1 MTSKH
6 TFEENSDPLAKL
18 DYGPLLDS
26 ILEALKNN
34 NIFKFSPD
42 GKRLLISAYKIA
54 YEIATKKE
62 QQPANPLSQS
72 VGIRAATVNFS
83 SETEFYSKIQAIR
96 DELKTQ
102 LDMAAGENQTK
113 ARVENLCT
121 ELSQFNS
128 EKAALPFSY
137 PFNKS
142 HTFRSQRLIIENS
155 LAQRTR
161 TGTQSVIKAHHLNA
175 RFEGLSQFD
184 EKLSASLKAYI
195 DSIASP
201 NSQDWEELNELL
213 ANISNNDKEKTS
225 EITELRKFKQ
235 NPSEITELRKI
246 VDTESL
252 PRLLRDVK
260 IDYLEYLRNECAKTN
275 LSQTNPLG
283 FECLETLIA
292 RLKVFS
298 DYINNPELDGPH
310 YEVTYLKE
318 TVDLRTAFS
327 QANAFDMLP
336 IIPDYE
342 GVIGESIDKDKGI
355 KEFNL
360 GLRLKLNGAVN
371 AYNEDSALDYY
382 MTEIDPNSQRHKEQL
397 NDPARAKNF
406 KIKILKIA
414 CLYYF
419 IFAVDENGK
428 IPDKSYNP
436 IEKFQ
441 TDVLSK
447 LKPDAIDDTKA
458 TDTQASNLLCQI
470 KNLILNENG
479 WRVIYKL
486 NALKSL
492 LQTFLNRREI
502 LAPFSKPVQICINKS
517 LLKKSPTKI
526 INSRSFFSLDLN
538 QEDQSKAKEKARE
551 ALGYIEVKPPEVN
564 PESLTSLAV
573 TFTFDDVRYFT
584 DGEQQELAMKHDISG
599 IKAMPVVFS
608 PIGKSKEDGKPK
620 SHPIYDQYFQ
630 NQKTLVIYYKI
641 QEVREIIFKNHQSP
655 EARIYRQIFTIL
667 TYLCI
672 SICREQITEKLF
684 VPIFRFH
691 LSDIKDTTEDEEFLN
706 SLTKALAHILRR
718 DCLADAQG
726 LNLKKFGN
734 SDESFIHRVQQ
745 ALSSMYALVPKTFEF
760 IGEYKPQLDKLAII
774 VVSSWL
780 SDAVWD
786 EKDRATRISNI
797 YGEII
802 LINKV
807 SDTAIK
813 IEPLKTFSDN
823 EQHYKIYREPTIV
836 SDEITKLY
844 QQGYRHFLYIAKAPY
859 TRSLGLTQFE
869 SDPESL
875 FFMSQDVIT
884 YLKQGK
890 TDIKL
895 YPVFMDTYPAIN
907 FTPGKKVD
915 SFYIPDIEELAKL
928 SLDKSQ
934 KTRVFLNLFTG
945 KSVEKKNISTDE
957 RRTFF
962 NSVVCYSTLLN
973 IYNVADTKD
982 IIAGLLDKNSP
993 LQQTILQYITLFHF
1007 SRYEVTRNIAFK
1019 LNPYSKLIGDEGI
1032 GTVSTFTYTNRNV
1045 KFNNLAFL
1053 TSIRSALYGK

>member
-26 ILEALKNN
+26 ILEVLKNN

-42 GKRLLISAYKIA
+42 GNRLLISAYKIA

-62 QQPANPLSQS
+62 QQPGNPLSQS

-102 LDMAAGENQTK
+102 LDIAAGENQTK

-137 PFNKS
+137 PFNTT

-155 LAQRTR
+155 LAERTR
-161 TGTQSVIKAHHLNA
+161 TGTQSVIKAHHLNV

-213 ANISNNDKEKTS
+213 ANISNKDKGKT
-225 EITELRKFKQ
+225 
-235 NPSEITELRKI
+235 SEITELRKI

-252 PRLLRDVK
+252 PRLLRDLK
-260 IDYLEYLRNECAKTN
+260 IDYLEYLRNECAKTG
-275 LSQTNPLG
+275 LSKTNALG

-292 RLKVFS
+292 RLKTFS
-298 DYINNPELDGPH
+298 NYLNNPELDDAH

-318 TVDLRTAFS
+318 TVNLRTAFS

-342 GVIGESIDKDKGI
+342 GVIGESIDKDRGI

-382 MTEIDPNSQRHKEQL
+382 MTEIDPNSQRHTEQL
-397 NDPARAKNF
+397 KDSARAKNF
-406 KIKILKIA
+406 KIKALKIA

-428 IPDKSYNP
+428 ISDKSYNP
-436 IEKFQ
+436 IEKFEN
-441 TDVLSK
+441 DVLSK
-447 LKPDAIDDTKA
+447 LKSDASDDAKA
-458 TDTQASNLLCQI
+458 TDTQVRDLLCQI
-470 KNLILNENG
+470 KNLILNQNG
-479 WRVIYKL
+479 WQVITKL

-492 LQTFLNRREI
+492 LQSFLNKKDI
-502 LAPFSKPVQICINKS
+502 LPSFSKSVQICINKS
-517 LLKKSPTKI
+517 LLKRTPAKI
-526 INSRSFFSLDLN
+526 LNSRNFFSLDLH
-538 QEDQSKAKEKARE
+538 QEDQSQAKTKARE
-551 ALGYIEVKPPEVN
+551 ALAYIEVKPPEVN
-564 PESLTSLAV
+564 SESLTSLAV

-584 DGEQQELAMKHDISG
+584 DGEQQEFAMKHDISG
-599 IKAMPVVFS
+599 IKAMPVVLA
-608 PIGKSKEDGKPK
+608 PQVKYTTKNKDATPEQWEY
-620 SHPIYDQYFQ
+620 HPIYKQYFN
-630 NQKTLVIYYKI
+630 NQKIIILPYRY
-641 QEVREIIFKNHQSP
+641 QSLRENIFNNIQSP
-655 EARIYRQIFTIL
+655 EARIYRQVFTIL
-667 TYLCI
+667 TYLSLSI
-672 SICREQITEKLF
+672 SREQITDQLF
-684 VPIFRFH
+684 IPIFRFH
-691 LSDIKDTTEDEEFLN
+691 FSDITDTTEDEEFLN

-726 LNLKKFGN
+726 LNIKKFGMQ
-734 SDESFIHRVQQ
+734 DKSFIYRVQQ
-745 ALSSMYALVPKTFEF
+745 ALSSTYALLPKTFVF
-760 IGEYKPQLDKLAII
+760 KGGYKPQLDKLAII

-780 SDAVWD
+780 SDAVWN
-786 EKDRATRISNI
+786 EKDKATRISNI

-802 LINKV
+802 VINKV
-807 SDTAIK
+807 SDITVK

-859 TRSLGLTQFE
+859 TRSLGITQFE
-869 SDPESL
+869 SDPDSL

-907 FTPGKKVD
+907 LTPGKKVD

-945 KSVEKKNISTDE
+945 KSVEKNNIPPE
-957 RRTFF
+957 QRRTFF

-982 IIAGLLDKNSP
+982 ILAGLLDKNSP

-1007 SRYEVTRNIAFK
+1007 SRYEVNRNITLK
-1019 LNPYSKLIGDEGI
+1019 LNPYSKLVGDEGI
-1032 GTVSTFTYTNRNV
+1032 GTVSTFTYTTKNV

>member
-6 TFEENSDPLAKL
+6 TLEENSDPLAKL

-26 ILEALKNN
+26 ILEALKNK

-42 GKRLLISAYKIA
+42 GNRLLISAYKIA
-54 YEIATKKE
+54 YEIATKKDR
-62 QQPANPLSQS
+62 QPGNPLTQT

-83 SETEFYSKIQAIR
+83 SETEFYSKIQSIR
-96 DELKTQ
+96 DELKKQ
-102 LDMAAGENQTK
+102 LDTVAGENQTK

-137 PFNKS
+137 PFNTT

-155 LAQRTR
+155 LAERTR
-161 TGTQSVIKAHHLNA
+161 TGTQSVIKAHHLNV

-184 EKLSASLKAYI
+184 ENLSANLKAYI
-195 DSIASP
+195 DRIASP
-201 NSQDWEELNELL
+201 DSQDREELNDLL
-213 ANISNNDKEKTS
+213 ANISKKDKEKT
-225 EITELRKFKQ
+225 
-235 NPSEITELRKI
+235 SEITELRKI

-260 IDYLEYLRNECAKTN
+260 IDYLEYLKNECAKTN
-275 LSQTNPLG
+275 LSKTNPLG

-292 RLKVFS
+292 RLKTFS
-298 DYINNPELDGPH
+298 NYINNPELDDAY
-310 YEVTYLKE
+310 YEVSYLKE
-318 TVDLRTAFS
+318 TVNLKTAFS

-342 GVIGESIDKDKGI
+342 GVIGESIDKDRGI

-371 AYNEDSALDYY
+371 AYNEDSVLDYY
-382 MTEIDPNSQRHKEQL
+382 MTEIDPNSHRHKEQL
-397 NDPARAKNF
+397 KDPARAKNF
-406 KIKILKIA
+406 KIKVLKIA
-414 CLYYF
+414 CLYYI

-436 IEKFQ
+436 IEKFE

-447 LKPDAIDDTKA
+447 LKPDAIDDVKA
-458 TDTQASNLLCQI
+458 IDMQAINLLCQI
-470 KNLILNENG
+470 KNLILNQNG
-479 WRVIYKL
+479 WQVVPKL
-486 NALKSL
+486 DALKSL
-492 LQTFLNRREI
+492 LQTFLNKKEI
-502 LAPFSKPVQICINKS
+502 LPSFSKSVQIFINKS
-517 LLKKSPTKI
+517 LLKKTPAKI
-526 INSRSFFSLDLN
+526 LNSRNFFALDLH
-538 QEDQSKAKEKARE
+538 QEDQSQAKTKARE
-551 ALGYIEVKPPEVN
+551 ALAYIEVKPPEVN
-564 PESLTSLAV
+564 PDSLTSLAV

-584 DGEQQELAMKHDISG
+584 DGEQQEFAMKHDISA
-599 IKAMPVVFS
+599 IKAMPVVFA
-608 PIGKSKEDGKPK
+608 PQVKSTTNNKGATTEEWDY
-620 SHPIYDQYFQ
+620 HPIYKEYF
-630 NQKTLVIYYKI
+630 NSQKIIIILYRS
-641 QEVREIIFKNHQSP
+641 QDLRENIFNNIQSP
-655 EARIYRQIFTIL
+655 EARIYRQVFTIL
-667 TYLCI
+667 TYLSLSI
-672 SICREQITEKLF
+672 SREQITDKLF
-684 VPIFRFH
+684 IPIFRFH
-691 LSDIKDTTEDEEFLN
+691 FSEIKDTTEDEEFLN
-706 SLTKALAHILRR
+706 SLSKALAHILRR

-726 LNLKKFGN
+726 LNIKNFEVPDK
-734 SDESFIHRVQQ
+734 SFIHRVQQ
-745 ALSSMYALVPKTFEF
+745 ALSSMYALVPKKFKF
-760 IGEYKPQLDKLAII
+760 QGGYKPQLDKLAII

-786 EKDRATRISNI
+786 EKNRATRISNI

-807 SDTAIK
+807 SDTVIK

-844 QQGYRHFLYIAKAPY
+844 QQDYRHFLYIAKAPY

-875 FFMSQDVIT
+875 FFMSQDVIK

-890 TDIKL
+890 PDIKL

-907 FTPGKKVD
+907 LTSGKAD
-915 SFYIPDIEELAKL
+915 SFYIPDIEELEKL
-928 SLDKSQ
+928 SVDKSQ

-945 KSVEKKNISTDE
+945 RSVDKK
-957 RRTFF
+957 RTIF

-973 IYNVADTKD
+973 IYDPSDTKD
-982 IIAGLLDKNSP
+982 IMMGLLDKDST

-1007 SRYEVTRNIAFK
+1007 SRYEVNRNIAFK

-1032 GTVSTFTYTNRNV
+1032 GAVSTFTYTNRNV

>member
-1 MTSKH
+1 M
-6 TFEENSDPLAKL
+6 
-18 DYGPLLDS
+18 
-26 ILEALKNN
+26 
-34 NIFKFSPD
+34 
-42 GKRLLISAYKIA
+42 
-54 YEIATKKE
+54 
-62 QQPANPLSQS
+62 
-72 VGIRAATVNFS
+72 
-83 SETEFYSKIQAIR
+83 
-96 DELKTQ
+96 Q
-102 LDMAAGENQTK
+102 LDTVAGENQTK
-113 ARVENLCT
+113 ACVENLCT

-128 EKAALPFSY
+128 DKAALPFNY
-137 PFNKS
+137 PFNTTHS
-142 HTFRSQRLIIENS
+142 FRSQRLTIENS
-155 LAQRTR
+155 LAETR
-161 TGTQSVIKAHHLNA
+161 RNGTQSVIKAHHLNV
-175 RFEGLSQFD
+175 RFEGLLQFD

-195 DSIASP
+195 DTIASP
-201 NSQDWEELNELL
+201 NSQDWEELNDLL
-213 ANISNNDKEKTS
+213 ANISNQDKEK
-225 EITELRKFKQ
+225 
-235 NPSEITELRKI
+235 PSEITELRKI

-275 LSQTNPLG
+275 LSKTNALG

-292 RLKVFS
+292 RLKAFS
-298 DYINNPELDGPH
+298 NYINNPELDGPH
-310 YEVTYLKE
+310 YEVSYLKE
-318 TVDLRTAFS
+318 TLDLRTAFS

-342 GVIGESIDKDKGI
+342 GVIGESIDKDRGI

-406 KIKILKIA
+406 KIKVLKIA

-436 IEKFQ
+436 IEKFEK
-441 TDVLSK
+441 DVLSK
-447 LKPDAIDDTKA
+447 LKSDAIDDAKA
-458 TDTQASNLLCQI
+458 TDTQVKDLLCKI
-470 KNLILNENG
+470 KNLILNQND
-479 WRVIYKL
+479 WQVISKV

-492 LQTFLNRREI
+492 LKTFLNQKEI
-502 LAPFSKPVQICINKS
+502 LEPFSKFVQIFINKS
-517 LLKKSPTKI
+517 LLKKTPAKI
-526 INSRSFFSLDLN
+526 LNSRSFFSLDLN
-538 QEDQSKAKEKARE
+538 QEDQSKAKEKTRE
-551 ALGYIEVKPPEVN
+551 ALAYIEVKPPEVN

-573 TFTFDDVRYFT
+573 TFTFDDIRYFP
-584 DGEQQELAMKHDISG
+584 DGEQQEFAMKHDIFG
-599 IKAMPVVFS
+599 IKAMPVVFA
-608 PIGKSKEDGKPK
+608 PQQVKYTTNNQGVTTEEWDY
-620 SHPIYDQYFQ
+620 HPIYKQYFNNKKVIIIPYRYQ
-630 NQKTLVIYYKI
+630 NLRENIFNKI
-641 QEVREIIFKNHQSP
+641 QSP
-655 EARIYRQIFTIL
+655 EARIYRQVFTIL
-667 TYLCI
+667 TYLCL
-672 SICREQITEKLF
+672 SICREQIADKLF
-684 VPIFRFH
+684 IPIFRFH
-691 LSDIKDTTEDEEFLN
+691 FSDITDTTEDEDFLN

-726 LNLKKFGN
+726 LNIKKFGMP
-734 SDESFIHRVQQ
+734 DESFKFRVQQ
-745 ALSSMYALVPKTFEF
+745 ALSSMYSLVPKKFKFQSGYE
-760 IGEYKPQLDKLAII
+760 PQLDKLAII

-786 EKDRATRISNI
+786 EKDRDTRKSNI

-807 SDTAIK
+807 SDTVIK
-813 IEPLKTFSDN
+813 IEPFKTFSDN
-823 EQHYKIYREPTIV
+823 EKHYRMYKEPTIV

-844 QQGYRHFLYIAKAPY
+844 QQDYRHILYIAKAPY

-875 FFMSQDVIT
+875 FFMSQDVIK

-890 TDIKL
+890 PDIKL

-907 FTPGKKVD
+907 LTSGKID
-915 SFYIPDIEELAKL
+915 SFYIPDIEELEKL
-928 SLDKSQ
+928 SVDKSQ

-945 KSVEKKNISTDE
+945 RSVDKK
-957 RRTFF
+957 RTIF

-973 IYNVADTKD
+973 IYDPSDTKD
-982 IIAGLLDKNSP
+982 IMMGLLDKDST

-1007 SRYEVTRNIAFK
+1007 SRYEVNRNIAFK

-1053 TSIRSALYGK
+1053 TSIRSALYDKK

>member
-18 DYGPLLDS
+18 DYGLLLDS
-26 ILEALKNN
+26 ILEALKKS
-34 NIFKFSPD
+34 NIFKFSED

-54 YEIATKKE
+54 YEIATKKD
-62 QQPANPLSQS
+62 QQPENPLSQS
-72 VGIRAATVNFS
+72 MGIQAATVNFS
-83 SETEFYSKIQAIR
+83 SETEFYSKIQSIR
-96 DELKTQ
+96 DELKKQ
-102 LDMAAGENQTK
+102 LDTVAGENQTK
-113 ARVENLCT
+113 ACVENLCT

-128 EKAALPFSY
+128 ENAALPFSY
-137 PFNKS
+137 PFNKT

-155 LAQRTR
+155 LAERTR
-161 TGTQSVIKAHHLNA
+161 TGTQSAIKAHHLNV
-175 RFEGLSQFD
+175 RFEGLLQFD

-195 DSIASP
+195 DTIASP
-201 NSQDWEELNELL
+201 NSQDWEELNDLL
-213 ANISNNDKEKTS
+213 ANISNKDKEKA
-225 EITELRKFKQ
+225 
-235 NPSEITELRKI
+235 SEITELRKI

-275 LSQTNPLG
+275 LSQTNALG

-292 RLKVFS
+292 RLKTFS
-298 DYINNPELDGPH
+298 NYINNLDDA
-310 YEVTYLKE
+310 YDEVSYLKE
-318 TVDLRTAFS
+318 TVNLKTPFS

-382 MTEIDPNSQRHKEQL
+382 MTEIDPNSQRHKDLL

-406 KIKILKIA
+406 KIKVLKIA

-436 IEKFQ
+436 IEKFEK
-441 TDVLSK
+441 DVLSK
-447 LKPDAIDDTKA
+447 LKNDAINDAKA
-458 TDTQASNLLCQI
+458 TDTQVRDLLCQI
-470 KNLILNENG
+470 KNLILNKNG
-479 WRVIYKL
+479 WQVISKL
-486 NALKSL
+486 NALKNL
-492 LQTFLNRREI
+492 LQSFLNRREI
-502 LAPFSKPVQICINKS
+502 LPSFSKSVQIFINKS
-517 LLKKSPTKI
+517 ILKKTPAKI
-526 INSRSFFSLDLN
+526 INSWKFLDLDLN
-538 QEDQSKAKEKARE
+538 QEDQSKAKEKTRK

-564 PESLTSLAV
+564 PDSLTSLDV

-584 DGEQQELAMKHDISG
+584 DGEQQEFAMKHDISG
-599 IKAMPVVFS
+599 IKAMPVVFA
-608 PIGKSKEDGKPK
+608 PQVKSTTNNKDATTEKWDY
-620 SHPIYDQYFQ
+620 HPIYKQYFN
-630 NQKTLVIYYKI
+630 NQKVIIIPYRV
-641 QEVREIIFKNHQSP
+641 QDLRENIFNNIQSP
-655 EARIYRQIFTIL
+655 EARIYRQVFTIL
-667 TYLCI
+667 TYLSLSI
-672 SICREQITEKLF
+672 SREQITDKLF
-684 VPIFRFH
+684 IPIFRFH
-691 LSDIKDTTEDEEFLN
+691 FSEIKDTTEDEKFLN
-706 SLTKALAHILRR
+706 SLSKALAHILRR

-726 LNLKKFGN
+726 LNIKKFGIP
-734 SDESFIHRVQQ
+734 DKSFEFRVQQ
-745 ALSSMYALVPKTFEF
+745 ALSSMYALVPKKFKF
-760 IGEYKPQLDKLAII
+760 QGGYQPQLDKLAII

-780 SDAVWD
+780 SDAVWN

-807 SDTAIK
+807 SDTVIK

-823 EQHYKIYREPTIV
+823 EQHYKIYRKPTIV

-875 FFMSQDVIT
+875 FFMSQDVIK

-890 TDIKL
+890 PDIKL

-907 FTPGKKVD
+907 LTSGKAD
-915 SFYIPDIEELAKL
+915 SFYIPDIEELEKL
-928 SLDKSQ
+928 SVDKSQ

-945 KSVEKKNISTDE
+945 RSVDKK
-957 RRTFF
+957 RTIF

-973 IYNVADTKD
+973 IYDPSDSKD
-982 IIAGLLDKNSP
+982 IMMGLLDKNST

-1007 SRYEVTRNIAFK
+1007 SRYEVNRNIAFK